1 MSSEN
6 NIDNSENIVNYLID
20 FFTFSF
26 ISSFAIPKRI
36 LFYFFKDIEVMD
48 YIYQPDIEQILLDK
62 EKKVIKKDTK
72 LIPFISIEKYIQFEQ
87 ILFKENAQYP
97 FLIFDYFLLFGIVSI
112 FISIIHIFIDKNDD
126 SFTIFIITN
135 LCFLF
140 FIYIFLIVFISSGN
154 YIYTII
160 YIIITFLIYYFFCE
174 NSILKSLMLS
184 ISTQSYYF
192 LGNISRCYSFKNVGK
207 EKNTLLYNTIRFC
220 MNFLLFIFIISKQY
234 ENNETNNYLIN
245 ILIIIIS
252 IIELYYYHKLIQ
264 SRGIFVRD
272 EYYEVMKGILL
283 DDKYKDDLYERK
295 VMTTTSFLN
304 VSIVEFVRNE
314 SWQCLIYF
322 FSIFPMIYFKLRFNS
337 ENYYYEMEKIKCG
350 SFILIKIIIFIK
362 NFIEELSLSTNKTK

>member
-26 ISSFAIPKRI
+26 ISSFSIPKRI

-154 YIYTII
+154 YIYTLI

-252 IIELYYYHKLIQ
+252 ITELYYYHKLIQ

-322 FSIFPMIYFKLRFNS
+322 FSIFPMLYYKLRFNS
-337 ENYYYEMEKIKCG
+337 ENYYYQIEKIKCV
-350 SFILIKIIIFIK
+350 SFILIKILLFIK
-362 NFIEELSLSTNKTK
+362 NFIEELPLSNKKTK